1 RWVRLNSVIIT
12 FSGFKSGT
20 CQRYSGRVTTNNKA
34 IKKATV
40 KVANHVENGHL
51 SVPAGTASF
60 IL

>member
-1 RWVRLNSVIIT
+1 MLHPY
-12 FSGFKSGT
+12 FA
-20 CQRYSGRVTTNNKA
+20 TNNKA

-51 SVPAGTASF
+51 SVPAGTESF